1 MQRETELEWEDRPW
15 GSWRIVDSDVG
26 YQVKRIRVLPGQRL
40 SVQTHRYRSEHWV
53 VVSGVATCLIGS
65 DTMTALPGECAD
77 VPLGVK
83 HRLANQGPDP
93 LVVVEVQCGSYLGED
108 DIQRYEDDYGR
119 CIDPPHEAAP
129 DMPASSALTGHAA
142 RAGTAMSSSADSH
155 HGS

>member
-1 MQRETELEWEDRPW
+1 MQRETQLEWEDRPW
-15 GSWRIVDSDVG
+15 GSWRVVDSDIG

-65 DTMTALPGECAD
+65 DTVTALPGECAD

-83 HRLANQGPDP
+83 HRLANRGPDP

-119 CIDPPHEAAP
+119 CVDQPV
-129 DMPASSALTGHAA
+129 
-142 RAGTAMSSSADSH
+142 
-155 HGS
+155 